1 MKTIDNTSP
10 KYNIHEGHRERMRTR
25 FKEKGISYLEDHEIL
40 ELLLYYVYARKD
52 TNNIGHALLR
62 KFGSL
67 EKVFAASEEEL
78 LEVEG
83 IGDRASVLI
92 ELIGQLVNRVHHK
105 PIPKGKILDDYEK
118 AGQYCMDYFRGLEV
132 EKLILISMDAKN
144 KIINTDVISE
154 GDHSASVV
162 DIRKI
167 LRLALKNKAVSVL
180 LAHNHPWD
188 SPNPSD
194 SDIIITGKIVDVLEG
209 IDISVADHIICG
221 DKYYVSMDQ
230 RGFIGAP
237 RGR

>member
-1 MKTIDNTSP
+1 MKTTDNTP
-10 KYNIHEGHRERMRTR
+10 QKDNIHKGHRERMRTR

-52 TNNIGHALLR
+52 TNKIGHNLMS

-67 EKVFAASEEEL
+67 ENVFAASEEEL
-78 LEVEG
+78 LEVDG

-92 ELIGQLVNRVHHK
+92 ELIGQLVNRVHRK
-105 PIPKGKILDDYEK
+105 SIPNGIVLDDYEK
-118 AGQYCMDYFRGLEV
+118 AAQYCMDYFHGLEV
-132 EKLILISMDAKN
+132 EKFILISMDAKN
-144 KIINTDVISE
+144 RIINTDVISE

-167 LRLALKNKAVSVL
+167 LRLALKHKAISVM

-230 RGFIGAP
+230 RGFMTIP
-237 RGR
+237 RSR